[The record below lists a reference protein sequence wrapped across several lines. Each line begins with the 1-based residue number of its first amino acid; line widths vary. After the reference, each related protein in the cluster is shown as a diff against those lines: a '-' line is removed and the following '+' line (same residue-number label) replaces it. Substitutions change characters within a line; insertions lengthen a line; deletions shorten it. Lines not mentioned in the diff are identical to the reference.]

1 MEKVKFLNAIEEIL
15 SITQNSLLEND
26 VLENFQDWD
35 SIAFLN

>member
-26 VLENFQDWD
+26 VLEIFKIGIV
-35 SIAFLN
+35 SLFLN

>member
-35 SIAFLN
+35 SIAF